1 VPGRGAA
8 GAFRRRAHLPLC
20 AMSAVD
26 SLPGDQ
32 RAVLQLVLGRGR
44 SYEDIAR
51 MLSIDAAR
59 VRERALA
66 ALDALGPQTR
76 IDQPSRAEICDYL
89 LGQLPEAAVEA
100 VRNRLAESAGHRAW
114 ARVVSSELTSL
125 ASTPLPEIPPEA
137 SASRVAA
144 PSARSSAMLEG
155 AASVQA
161 ADAAEQ
167 PPPGQPDQ
175 PTPAGPTTGA
185 AEQAVTAAAVTEA
198 ERERTSRR
206 GRLGRKPKPPKQ
218 SQSPP
223 PSEPP
228 SDSRSAP
235 RSSRLG
241 GMVVIGLVVAI
252 IVVGVIALLGSGGSK
267 KKPSKLAATPTTAV
281 STTAAGATPPAA
293 PSSTTPTPT
302 TSTTS
307 TAAKVVAQINL
318 TPPAAGSKAAGIA
331 EVLREGTT
339 NGIAIVAQNVPP
351 NTTHP
356 PNAYAV
362 WLYNSP
368 TDAKIL
374 GFVNPGVPKS
384 GKLSTAGG
392 LPTNAA
398 HYKELIV
405 TVESSANPKAPGT
418 VILQGTLTG
427 V

>member
-1 VPGRGAA
+1 
-8 GAFRRRAHLPLC
+8 
-20 AMSAVD
+20 MSAVD

-44 SYEDIAR
+44 SYEEIAR
-51 MLSIDAAR
+51 MLSINPGG

-76 IDQPSRAEICDYL
+76 IDQPSRAQICDYL
-89 LGQLPEAAVEA
+89 LGQLPEGEVEA
-100 VRNRLAESAGHRAW
+100 VRNRLARSAGERAW
-114 ARVVSSELTSL
+114 ARVVSSELAPL
-125 ASTPLPEIPPEA
+125 ASKPLPEIPPEA
-137 SASRVAA
+137 SAVRVAP
-144 PSARSSAMLEG
+144 PSPWSSAMLER
-155 AASVQA
+155 AASVEA
-161 ADAAEQ
+161 AGAAEQ
-167 PPPGQPDQ
+167 SPPSEPDR
-175 PTPAGPTTGA
+175 PTPAEPPTGA
-185 AEQAVTAAAVTEA
+185 AEQDGTSAAVVEA
-198 ERERTSRR
+198 EKERKSLR
-206 GRLGRKPKPPKQ
+206 GRLRRAPKPAKEPKPLEEGA
-218 SQSPP
+218 PP
-223 PSEPP
+223 RQPKPP
-228 SDSRSAP
+228 SDSSSGP

-241 GMVVIGLVVAI
+241 GLVVIGLVVAI
-252 IVVGVIALLGSGGSK
+252 VVVGVIALVTSGGSK
-267 KKPSKLAATPTTAV
+267 KKPNKLASTPTSAT
-281 STTAAGATPPAA
+281 STPAA
-293 PSSTTPTPT
+293 SATTPAASASSSTTT
-302 TSTTS
+302 TSSTS
-307 TAAKVVAQINL
+307 AAAKVVAQINL

-392 LPTNAA
+392 LPANAS

-418 VILQGTLTG
+418 VILQGTMTG

>member
-1 VPGRGAA
+1 
-8 GAFRRRAHLPLC
+8 
-20 AMSAVD
+20 MSAVD

-44 SYEDIAR
+44 TYADIAR
-51 MLSIDAAR
+51 MLSIDPAR

-89 LGQLPEAAVEA
+89 LGQLPEGEVEA
-100 VRNRLAESAGHRAW
+100 VRNRLAGSPGQRAW
-114 ARVVSSELTSL
+114 ARVVSSELAPL
-125 ASTPLPEIPPEA
+125 ASEPLPDIPPEA
-137 SASRVAA
+137 PAGRVAP
-144 PSARSSAMLEG
+144 PSPWSSAMLER
-155 AASVQA
+155 AASVEA
-161 ADAAEQ
+161 AGAAEQ
-167 PPPGQPDQ
+167 PPPSEPDR
-175 PTPAGPTTGA
+175 PAPAEPSTGT
-185 AEQAVTAAAVTEA
+185 AEQAGAVAGA
-198 ERERTSRR
+198 EQEHKSLR
-206 GRLGRKPKPPKQ
+206 GRLRREPKPPKKSEPPRQ
-218 SQSPP
+218 PKP
-223 PSEPP
+223 PSE
-228 SDSRSAP
+228 SSSGP

-241 GMVVIGLVVAI
+241 GMIVIGLVVAI
-252 IVVGVIALLGSGGSK
+252 IIVGVIVLLGSGGSK
-267 KKPSKLAATPTTAV
+267 KKPNALASTPTTAV
-281 STTAAGATPPAA
+281 STTAAGAS
-293 PSSTTPTPT
+293 SSTTPTTTST

-374 GFVNPGVPKS
+374 GFVNPGVPTS

-392 LPTNAA
+392 LPTNAS

>member
-1 VPGRGAA
+1 
-8 GAFRRRAHLPLC
+8 
-20 AMSAVD
+20 MSAVD

-32 RAVLQLVLGRGR
+32 RAVLQLVLGRRR

-51 MLSIDAAR
+51 MLSINPGS

-66 ALDALGPQTR
+66 ALDSLGPQTR
-76 IDQPSRAEICDYL
+76 IDQPSRAQISDYL
-89 LGQLPEAAVEA
+89 LGQLPEGDVEA
-100 VRNRLAESAGHRAW
+100 VRTRLARSAGERAW
-114 ARVVSSELTSL
+114 ARVVSSELAPL
-125 ASTPLPEIPPEA
+125 ASESLPDIPPEA
-137 SASRVAA
+137 PAGRAA
-144 PSARSSAMLEG
+144 PPSSSWSSAMLQG
-155 AASVQA
+155 AASVEA
-161 ADAAEQ
+161 ARAAEQ
-167 PPPGQPDQ
+167 PPPSEPDRPAAPEQPAS
-175 PTPAGPTTGA
+175 TAERA
-185 AEQAVTAAAVTEA
+185 ASSAAVAGA
-198 ERERTSRR
+198 EPERKSLR
-206 GRLGRKPKPPKQ
+206 GRLRREPKPPKEPQ
-218 SQSPP
+218 DSTAPTDGKPPPP
-223 PSEPP
+223 PSPP
-228 SDSRSAP
+228 RDSSSGA

-241 GMVVIGLVVAI
+241 GLIVIGVVVAIVIVGLVV
-252 IVVGVIALLGSGGSK
+252 LLSSGSSK
-267 KKPSKLAATPTTAV
+267 KKTNTLASTPTSAT
-281 STTAAGATPPAA
+281 STPAASATPPASA
-293 PSSTTPTPT
+293 SSSTTT

-307 TAAKVVAQINL
+307 SAAKVVAQINL

-374 GFVNPGVPKS
+374 GFVNPGVPTS

-392 LPTNAA
+392 LPANAS
-398 HYKELIV
+398 HYKQLIV

>member
-1 VPGRGAA
+1 
-8 GAFRRRAHLPLC
+8 
-20 AMSAVD
+20 MSAVD

-32 RAVLQLVLGRGR
+32 RAVLQLVLGRRR

-51 MLSIDAAR
+51 MLSIDPAR

-76 IDQPSRAEICDYL
+76 IDQPSRAQICDYL
-89 LGQLPEAAVEA
+89 LGQLPEGEVEA
-100 VRNRLAESAGHRAW
+100 VRNRLAGSPGQRAW
-114 ARVVSSELTSL
+114 ARVVSSELTPL
-125 ASTPLPEIPPEA
+125 ASDPLPEIPPEA
-137 SASRVAA
+137 PAGRVAP
-144 PSARSSAMLEG
+144 PSPWSSAMLER
-155 AASVQA
+155 AASVEA
-161 ADAAEQ
+161 A
-167 PPPGQPDQ
+167 
-175 PTPAGPTTGA
+175 GA
-185 AEQAVTAAAVTEA
+185 AEQVPPSESAGPPTGTAEEAVTADAAA
-198 ERERTSRR
+198 EGEQERKSLR
-206 GRLGRKPKPPKQ
+206 GRLRRPPKPPK
-218 SQSPP
+218 SPKSPKP
-223 PSEPP
+223 PTESTPPRQPESP
-228 SDSRSAP
+228 SDSSSGP
-235 RSSRLG
+235 QSSRLG
-241 GMVVIGLVVAI
+241 GMIVIGLVVAI
-252 IVVGVIALLGSGGSK
+252 IVVGVIVLVTSGGSK
-267 KKPSKLAATPTTAV
+267 KKPNKLASTPTTAV
-281 STTAAGATPPAA
+281 STTATSAAAPAASATTPAAGAS
-293 PSSTTPTPT
+293 SSTTT
-302 TSTTS
+302 TSSSS

-374 GFVNPGVPKS
+374 GFVNPGVPKN

-392 LPTNAA
+392 LPTNAS

>member
-1 VPGRGAA
+1 
-8 GAFRRRAHLPLC
+8 
-20 AMSAVD
+20 MSAVD

-44 SYEDIAR
+44 SYQEIAR
-51 MLSIDAAR
+51 MLSIDPGG

-76 IDQPSRAEICDYL
+76 IDQPSRAQICDYL
-89 LGQLPEAAVEA
+89 LGQLPEGDVEA
-100 VRNRLAESAGHRAW
+100 VRNRLAESAGERAW
-114 ARVVSSELTSL
+114 ARVVSSELAPL
-125 ASTPLPEIPPEA
+125 ASEPLPDIPLEA
-137 SASRVAA
+137 SAGRTPA
-144 PSARSSAMLEG
+144 PSSSSPSAMLES
-155 AASVQA
+155 AASVEA
-161 ADAAEQ
+161 ARAAEQ
-167 PPPGQPDQ
+167 PPPTEPDRPATPEPPTSTAAGQPV
-175 PTPAGPTTGA
+175 AAA
-185 AEQAVTAAAVTEA
+185 AEA
-198 ERERTSRR
+198 EPERTSLR
-206 GRLGRKPKPPKQ
+206 GRLRRDSKPPKE
-218 SQSPP
+218 SKPP
-223 PSEPP
+223 RQPKPP
-228 SDSRSAP
+228 SDSSSGP

-241 GMVVIGLVVAI
+241 GLIVIGVVVAI
-252 IVVGVIALLGSGGSK
+252 VVVALIVLLGSGSSK
-267 KKPSKLAATPTTAV
+267 KKPNTLASTPTTA
-281 STTAAGATPPAA
+281 GATPAASATTPAA
-293 PSSTTPTPT
+293 SASSSATTT
-302 TSTTS
+302 TTAS

-318 TPPAAGSKAAGIA
+318 TPPATGSKAAGIA
-331 EVLREGTT
+331 EVLHEGTT

-374 GFVNPGVPKS
+374 GFVNPGVPTS

-392 LPTNAA
+392 LPTNAS

>member
-1 VPGRGAA
+1 
-8 GAFRRRAHLPLC
+8 
-20 AMSAVD
+20 MSAVD

-32 RAVLQLVLGRGR
+32 RAVLQLVLGRER

-51 MLSIDAAR
+51 LLSIDPAR

-76 IDQPSRAEICDYL
+76 IDQPSRAQICDYL
-89 LGQLPEAAVEA
+89 LGQLPDGDVEA
-100 VRNRLAESAGHRAW
+100 VRNRLAGSAGQRAW
-114 ARVVSSELTSL
+114 ARVVSSELTPL
-125 ASTPLPEIPPEA
+125 ASKPLPEIPPEA
-137 SASRVAA
+137 SAGRVAP
-144 PSARSSAMLEG
+144 PSPWSSAMLER
-155 AASVQA
+155 AASVEA
-161 ADAAEQ
+161 AGAAEQ
-167 PPPGQPDQ
+167 PPPSES
-175 PTPAGPTTGA
+175 AGPAAG
-185 AEQAVTAAAVTEA
+185 AEQADAVVEG
-198 ERERTSRR
+198 EHERTSLR
-206 GRLGRKPKPPKQ
+206 GRLRRPPKPPK
-218 SQSPP
+218 SPKPPKESTPSGESKP
-223 PSEPP
+223 PSE
-228 SDSRSAP
+228 SSSGP

-241 GMVVIGLVVAI
+241 GMIVIGLVVAI
-252 IVVGVIALLGSGGSK
+252 IVVGVIVLLGSGGSK
-267 KKPSKLAATPTTAV
+267 KKPNKLASTPTTAV
-281 STTAAGATPPAA
+281 STTAASATTPASA
-293 PSSTTPTPT
+293 ATTPASSSTTT

-374 GFVNPGVPKS
+374 GFVNPGVPKN

-392 LPTNAA
+392 LPTNAS

-405 TVESSANPKAPGT
+405 TAESSANPKAPGT
-418 VILQGTLTG
+418 VILQGALTG

>member
-1 VPGRGAA
+1 
-8 GAFRRRAHLPLC
+8 
-20 AMSAVD
+20 MSAVD

-44 SYEDIAR
+44 SYDDIAR
-51 MLSIDAAR
+51 MLSIDPTG

-66 ALDALGPQTR
+66 ALDELGPQTR
-76 IDQPSRAEICDYL
+76 IDQPSRGQICDYL
-89 LGQLPEAAVEA
+89 LGQLPEGEADA
-100 VRNRLAESAGHRAW
+100 VRNRLAGSAGERAW
-114 ARVVSSELTSL
+114 ARVVSSELAPL
-125 ASTPLPEIPPEA
+125 ASKPLPEIPPE
-137 SASRVAA
+137 RVAP
-144 PSARSSAMLEG
+144 PSTPRSSAMLEG

-167 PPPGQPDQ
+167 PPSSEPDR
-175 PTPAGPTTGA
+175 PTPAEPPKKSEPPRAEPPGDSSSGPP
-185 AEQAVTAAAVTEA
+185 
-198 ERERTSRR
+198 TSRR
-206 GRLGRKPKPPKQ
+206 G
-218 SQSPP
+218 
-223 PSEPP
+223 
-228 SDSRSAP
+228 
-235 RSSRLG
+235 
-241 GMVVIGLVVAI
+241 GMIVIGLVLAI
-252 IVVGVIALLGSGGSK
+252 IIVGVIVLLSSSGSK
-267 KKPSKLAATPTTAV
+267 KKPNTLASTPTTAV

-293 PSSTTPTPT
+293 ASASATT

-307 TAAKVVAQINL
+307 AAAKVVAQINL

-392 LPTNAA
+392 LPTNAS

-405 TVESSANPKAPGT
+405 TVEASANPKAPGT